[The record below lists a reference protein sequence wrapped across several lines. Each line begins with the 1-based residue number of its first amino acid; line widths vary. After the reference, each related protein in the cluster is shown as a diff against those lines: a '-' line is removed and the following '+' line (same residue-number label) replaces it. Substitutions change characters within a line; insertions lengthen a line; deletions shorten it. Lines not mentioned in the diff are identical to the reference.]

1 MSSIC
6 LPLRRSICS
15 GQTLSIVTGVL
26 AGGVAWIAFGL
37 AGLFLLR
44 TCWSAYAV
52 AEPTKAYNFAMLL
65 SRLTLASVC
74 SIASG
79 FLAVTAARK
88 NRKAAWCLGA
98 LLLLGSMPLHLPI
111 SYFSVW
117 PDYPAWYHAVYLL
130 SLVALLGFGGYLAQ
144 PVLPGAAKEQ

>member
-6 LPLRRSICS
+6 PPLRRSICS
-15 GQTLSIVTGVL
+15 GQTLSVVTGVL

-44 TCWSAYAV
+44 TGWSAYAA

-65 SRLTLASVC
+65 SRLALASVC
-74 SIASG
+74 SVASG

-88 NRKAAWCLGA
+88 NRKAAWGLGA
-98 LLLLGSMPLHLPI
+98 LLLLGSIPLHLPI

-117 PDYPAWYHAVYLL
+117 ADYPAWYHAVYLL
-130 SLVALLGFGGYLAQ
+130 SLMPLLGFGGYLAQ